1 MLFKLGKEQTAAR
14 DTLATRLQEEREA
27 LDTAVT
33 AFNDAMTTARADLQ
47 EKIDAYN
54 EVLAEAK
61 SFVDDVAQNWQ
72 NDFEEKSERWQE
84 GEKGEAVAAMIEAWQ
99 NADLEEVSVDMPDE
113 EVSFDAEMHDELLND
128 LPSEAE

>member
-1 MLFKLGKEQTAAR
+1 MLFKLGKEQNEQR
-14 DTLATRLQEEREA
+14 DTLATRIQEEREA

-61 SFVDDVAQNWQ
+61 SFVDDVAQNWE

-84 GEKGEAVAAMIEAWQ
+84 GEKGEAVRAMIEAWQ